1 MGLLGVDT
9 IGLRMLAA
17 HCQSW
22 AAEIET
28 TNQPGSAGLSYQAT
42 SAAVTAVHANVG
54 AAAQSLASR
63 MQSTA
68 EKLTAAS
75 VQYSVN
81 DEDSAAH
88 LSAAS
93 IEV

>member
-22 AAEIET
+22 ATEIEIT
-28 TNQPGSAGLSYQAT
+28 IQPGSGGLSCQAT
-42 SAAVTAVHANVG
+42 SAAVAAVHADVV

-68 EKLTAAS
+68 AKLNAAS
-75 VQYSVN
+75 IQYAVN
-81 DEDSAAH
+81 DEESAAQ
-88 LSAAS
+88 LSAAT

>member
-22 AAEIET
+22 AAEIEA
-28 TNQPGSAGLSYQAT
+28 TNQPGSAGLSCQAT
-42 SAAVTAVHANVG
+42 STAVAAVHADVV
-54 AAAQSLASR
+54 AAAQSLAGR

-68 EKLTAAS
+68 AKLNAAS
-75 VQYSVN
+75 AQYTLN
-81 DEDSAAH
+81 DEDSAAQ
-88 LSAAS
+88 LNAAT
-93 IEV
+93 IEL